1 MDQISDLHPRRT
13 SHLTP
18 FAIHAILEV
27 LVKEK
32 LILKT
37 QSLPIRPSLLRPRI
51 QGVDGDYRAIRG
63 AYRTLDALLEIIG
76 TEVLLL
82 HGYLPAKIL
91 SATLMAVIIAT
102 PAPLPSY
109 NELHRRPQI
118 RRHKGSLSSV
128 LRWKA

>member
-1 MDQISDLHPRRT
+1 MDQVGYLHPGRA
-13 SHLTP
+13 SHL
-18 FAIHAILEV
+18 AALAVHAILKV

-32 LILKT
+32 LVLQAKP
-37 QSLPIRPSLLRPRI
+37 LPVRSSLLGTRI
-51 QGVDGDYRAIRG
+51 QRIHGDNRAIRG

-109 NELHRRPQI
+109 NELHPPT
-118 RRHKGSLSSV
+118 SDPTT
-128 LRWKA
+128 